1 MGEIP
6 MLTGQSGKQY
16 IPCIA
21 AYSRMIKSGRGLRNV
36 QQRDE
41 EEEYQEAERE
51 RE

>member
-1 MGEIP
+1 

-21 AYSRMIKSGRGLRNV
+21 AYSRMIKSGRGQRIV
-36 QQRDE
+36 QQRDD

-51 RE
+51 GIKEY